1 MTQPNTKAAA
11 IDVFQDECFLS
22 KEQVLKSRASQK
34 RRQHIMFVLLY
45 LAGAIAMLTLIVII
59 GFIFAKGI
67 GEISWEFLTQ
77 NVKDAGREGGIL
89 PVMVNTLYLV
99 GLGLLF
105 AVPLSVLAA
114 IYMTEYARQGKLIS
128 IIRYFTTNLAGI
140 PSIIFGLF
148 GFMFFGKILGWSWS
162 LLSGAATIAVVIMP
176 TLIRTS
182 EEAIMTVPQGFKE
195 GSLAI
200 GATKWQ
206 TMVRVVLP
214 AASPGI
220 INGIILGMGRIV
232 GETAALFFTLG
243 SGTAIAAS
251 LMASARSLS
260 LHLFMLANEGISVG
274 KAYATATVLI
284 VVVLLLNII
293 ASMFSRR
300 INRYKEKR

>member
-1 MTQPNTKAAA
+1 MQTENYLT
-11 IDVFQDECFLS
+11 
-22 KEQVLKSRASQK
+22 KEQVLRSRVRQK
-34 RRQHIMFVLLY
+34 RIQRFVFSLLY
-45 LAGAIAMLTLIVII
+45 LAGAIAVLTLVVII
-59 GFIFAKGI
+59 GFIFARGI
-67 GEISWEFLTQ
+67 GEISWEFLTE
-77 NVKDAGREGGIL
+77 NVKDAGRQGGIL

-105 AVPLSVLAA
+105 AVPLSLLAA

-148 GFMFFGKILGWSWS
+148 GLMFFGKILGWSWS

-182 EEAIMTVPQGFKE
+182 EEAIMTVPQGYKE

-243 SGTAIAAS
+243 SATAIATS
-251 LMASARSLS
+251 LMTSARSLS
-260 LHLFMLANEGISVG
+260 LHLFILANEGISVG

-284 VVVLLLNII
+284 VVVLLLNIV
-293 ASMFSRR
+293 ASSFSRR